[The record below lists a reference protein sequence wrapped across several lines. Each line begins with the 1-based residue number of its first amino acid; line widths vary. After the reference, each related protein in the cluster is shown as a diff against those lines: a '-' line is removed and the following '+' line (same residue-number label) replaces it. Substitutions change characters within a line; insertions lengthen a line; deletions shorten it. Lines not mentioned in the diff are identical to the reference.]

1 MRTAEEIIK
10 ENGWDK
16 TVAEIKA
23 IKAIQADAW
32 QDAIKHAISIAKRY
46 SGDDS
51 WGQEKIIIK
60 ELGNLLEK

>member
-10 ENGWDK
+10 ENGWDEYK
-16 TVAEIKA
+16 TVAE

-46 SGDDS
+46 SKDLPRS
-51 WGQEKIIIK
+51 SI
-60 ELGNLLEK
+60 LLMYLLQYSLLNY